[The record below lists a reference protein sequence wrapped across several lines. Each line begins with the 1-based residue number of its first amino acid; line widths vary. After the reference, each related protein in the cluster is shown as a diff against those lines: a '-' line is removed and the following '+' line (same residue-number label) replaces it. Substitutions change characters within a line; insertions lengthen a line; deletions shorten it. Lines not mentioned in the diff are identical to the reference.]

1 MASGI
6 KSSCNRPKTAKNLR
20 GGRKEKRFKVDNE
33 KQAAYKIKIALRRDK
48 ERKRKARRAKG

>member
-20 GGRKEKRFKVDNE
+20 GSTKKKFRNDSPEARGKYATKM
-33 KQAAYKIKIALRRDK
+33 AARS
-48 ERKRKARRAKG
+48 ARRLKKSRRK